1 MSLSDSVIEGLGRLR
16 VTQGEGEGR
25 LLTVFPWQR
34 RFIRGALQDGVEES
48 ALSVSRGCG
57 KTTLCAGIATAA
69 LAGPLS
75 ATRGE
80 TVCVASSFDQSR
92 LVFEHVLAF
101 IDKAL
106 QNDRGRW
113 RVQDS
118 SNRASIEGQVD
129 RRARPLH
136 RLGPAASSR
145 TRARLDTR
153 GRTGAMAREHVRAND
168 RGPPDVS
175 REARGLAPDCAR
187 NTSGL
192 EGTLV

>member
-69 LAGPLS
+69 LSGPLS

-80 TVCVASSFDQSR
+80 TVCVATHRRTCSESS
-92 LVFEHVLAF
+92 AF
-101 IDKAL
+101 RPPCGK
-106 QNDRGRW
+106 
-113 RVQDS
+113 
-118 SNRASIEGQVD
+118 
-129 RRARPLH
+129 RRPEL
-136 RLGPAASSR
+136 P
-145 TRARLDTR
+145 
-153 GRTGAMAREHVRAND
+153 HVRHTGNF
-168 RGPPDVS
+168 
-175 REARGLAPDCAR
+175 
-187 NTSGL
+187 
-192 EGTLV
+192 